1 MPILNSCNHIF
12 SLDCHFMQWIFW
24 VIAIVLAAGAGYW
37 VYIADKRRAV
47 PYPWLSAL
55 LRGLVVL
62 LVLLLLLVPTITITR
77 NETQKPLILFLQDNS
92 TSIPVALGKDST
104 AYRHNAQQLI
114 SRLSDKYR
122 VVQWAFGNTVQTDSI
137 FSYRQQATDIS
148 MAIARAQDFFGTQNL
163 GAVILP
169 TDGRYNQGVNPLYQ
183 SVSLHSTLYTVAIG
197 DSTAQK
203 DLRIT
208 KIYAN
213 KTVSLN
219 SQFEI
224 RADIVASLCKGYSNN
239 IQLQEAGTT
248 LASTPISVTTDKY
261 DRSVSFTVKAA
272 KAGLHH
278 YIITAPVADGEK
290 NIANNRRDVFVEV
303 IDEKKNILIVSG
315 SPHPDVN
322 AIKDALSGLEGYKVT
337 VRTADNMP
345 ASLSDYQLLI
355 LHEVPSQYI
364 NLLDQLKTV
373 KKPVWYILG
382 AGSNINAL
390 NNLQQVVRLSPSAPH
405 DVFAAYTPSFSAFT
419 LPPNTQAVMDKLPPL
434 SAPVS
439 SVQASVNTNVL
450 FSQRA
455 GIDSR
460 QMPLWIL
467 QQGSTPMALL
477 AGDGLWRWRL
487 YEYKNF
493 NQHTVVDECIR
504 QTVSFLTANS
514 SERPFQVQLP
524 KYVWSDQES
533 VTLNAYLLNANN
545 EQVNTPDAQL
555 SITDSTGRKQN
566 FSFERSGNAYRINI
580 GVWAGGTYSYI
591 AHTTYNGKTYTAGGS
606 FVVETQPLELMESGA
621 DYPLL
626 YALAKKY
633 NGNLVPA
640 ANIGAL
646 YDTILHNDQIKP
658 IIQTNTET
666 VPLVDWKWYFF
677 LILLLATAEWLLRKY
692 WLAQ

>member
-1 MPILNSCNHIF
+1 
-12 SLDCHFMQWIFW
+12 MQWIFW

-92 TSIPVALGKDST
+92 TSIPAALGKDSA

-137 FSYRQQATDIS
+137 FNYRQQATDIS

-208 KIYAN
+208 KTYAN

-224 RADIVASLCKGYSNN
+224 RADIVATLCKGYSNN
-239 IQLQEAGTT
+239 VQLLEAGAA
-248 LASTPISVTTDKY
+248 LASTPVSISSDKF
-261 DRSVSFTVKAA
+261 DRSVSFTVKAT

-290 NIANNRRDVFVEV
+290 NTANNRRDIFVEV
-303 IDEKKNILIVSG
+303 IDEKKNILIVTG

-322 AIKDALSGLEGYKVT
+322 AIKEALSGLEGYKVT

-355 LHEVPSQYI
+355 LHEVPS
-364 NLLDQLKTV
+364 
-373 KKPVWYILG
+373 
-382 AGSNINAL
+382 
-390 NNLQQVVRLSPSAPH
+390 
-405 DVFAAYTPSFSAFT
+405 
-419 LPPNTQAVMDKLPPL
+419 
-434 SAPVS
+434 
-439 SVQASVNTNVL
+439 
-450 FSQRA
+450 
-455 GIDSR
+455 
-460 QMPLWIL
+460 
-467 QQGSTPMALL
+467 
-477 AGDGLWRWRL
+477 
-487 YEYKNF
+487 
-493 NQHTVVDECIR
+493 
-504 QTVSFLTANS
+504 
-514 SERPFQVQLP
+514 
-524 KYVWSDQES
+524 
-533 VTLNAYLLNANN
+533 
-545 EQVNTPDAQL
+545 
-555 SITDSTGRKQN
+555 
-566 FSFERSGNAYRINI
+566 
-580 GVWAGGTYSYI
+580 
-591 AHTTYNGKTYTAGGS
+591 
-606 FVVETQPLELMESGA
+606 
-621 DYPLL
+621 
-626 YALAKKY
+626 
-633 NGNLVPA
+633 
-640 ANIGAL
+640 
-646 YDTILHNDQIKP
+646 
-658 IIQTNTET
+658 
-666 VPLVDWKWYFF
+666 
-677 LILLLATAEWLLRKY
+677 
-692 WLAQ
+692 